1 MSEIKKGQEDFDQ
14 SADHS
19 NELPFKGDLQE
30 FSGNIKVL
38 EGLPGKVVRRMQIS
52 RLKKIFNTN
61 DTLQAVKEYRAIID
75 ELQQKYNI
83 SVPAVDYV
91 VGRDEVGDKVAF
103 QAVDKVKGE
112 TIDEKDSNEE
122 LPDSVN
128 FDDFFCSLIKYI
140 EDKIESGEPY
150 LEDILNT
157 DQFMIGT
164 TEKDPETKIYL
175 VDIEEHIYHSVDNSK
190 GKFIDLSMN
199 LRFIMDMMTE
209 VRNKWKDIKLE
220 KSTGKLVE
228 LFADMPSQKISS
240 DIKDRIDEIKK
251 GKGMKF

>member
-1 MSEIKKGQEDFDQ
+1 M
-14 SADHS
+14 
-19 NELPFKGDLQE
+19 
-30 FSGNIKVL
+30 

-75 ELQQKYNI
+75 ELQQKYHI

-91 VGRDEVGDKVAF
+91 VGRDEVGDKVVF

-112 TIDEKDSNEE
+112 TIDEKDSAEE

-140 EDKIESGEPY
+140 EDKVESGELY

-164 TEKDPETKIYL
+164 TEKDPKTKIYL

-190 GKFIDLSMN
+190 GKFIDLTMN
-199 LRFIMDMMTE
+199 LRFIMEMMAE
-209 VRNKWKDIKLE
+209 VRNKWKDVKLE
-220 KSTGKLVE
+220 KSTDKLAE
-228 LFADMPSQKISS
+228 LLVDMPSLDMQKIPQ
-240 DIKDRIDEIKK
+240 DLKNRIDKIRE
-251 GKGMKF
+251 GKRTKF